1 MLKFSIGGH
10 FSDEFR
16 SPQTEDDDPLSA
28 WGQLMQV
35 STAGG
40 KPLRPRGER
49 RIHPR
54 IIFSVPLKV
63 HHLRPGG
70 ISSSR
75 GISLDLSEGGVGALV
90 QIDLIV
96 GEAVEIDLQLPSES
110 LSTVAIVRYCGRTRA
125 GFEFVGLL
133 PEERNQI
140 HAALSRK

>member
-1 MLKFSIGGH
+1 MLKFPNRD
-10 FSDEFR
+10 SDEFR
-16 SPQTEDDDPLSA
+16 SPQTDEDDPLSA
-28 WGQLMQV
+28 WGQLMRV
-35 STAGG
+35 SASGA
-40 KPLRPRGER
+40 KPVRPRGER
-49 RIHPR
+49 RIYPR

-96 GEAVEIDLQLPSES
+96 GEAVEIDLQLPTTSI
-110 LSTVAIVRYCGRTRA
+110 STVAIVRYCTATRS

-133 PEERNQI
+133 PQETNQI
-140 HAALSRK
+140 VAAVSRK

>member
-1 MLKFSIGGH
+1 MLKFPIGDH

-16 SPQTEDDDPLSA
+16 SPQTDDDDPLSA

-35 STAGG
+35 SAAGA

-49 RIHPR
+49 RIYPR

-63 HHLRPGG
+63 HHLRLGG

-110 LSTVAIVRYCGRTRA
+110 LSTVAIVRYCSRTRA

-140 HAALSRK
+140 QAAVSRK